1 MVEMAERTPSNRKIP
16 NTGDPDFP
24 DIDHQSVRTC
34 LYFMRVAKKATGVM
48 SDHFARLGISPGK
61 YSILL
66 ELVSAA
72 PGKALSP
79 SELADRI
86 GVTRPTVTGLIDGLK
101 RQGFIERNVD
111 PQDRRK
117 VVLTLTS
124 KGRDFIDGL
133 MPVQFRKMS
142 AIFDG
147 LSKQQQD
154 ELCGLLFEIEGR
166 ADAINIEDEHQ
177 GDS

>member
-1 MVEMAERTPSNRKIP
+1 MEMAEFAPSTRKIP
-16 NTGDPDFP
+16 SNPGPEFP

-48 SDHFARLGISPGK
+48 SDHFARAGISPGK
-61 YSILL
+61 YSILM
-66 ELVSAA
+66 ELVSLP
-72 PGKALSP
+72 PGNTLSP
-79 SELADRI
+79 SELADRV

-101 RQGFIERNVD
+101 RQGFIKRNVD

-117 VVLTLTS
+117 VVLMLTS

-147 LSKQQQD
+147 LSKPQQD
-154 ELCGLLFEIEGR
+154 ELCGLLFEIESRTDDMVLEEGR
-166 ADAINIEDEHQ
+166 D
-177 GDS
+177 GDR